1 MKMGLVYKDYR
12 LNFKRS
18 KNVGRKIVSVGIPA
32 LAADFATLTAA
43 KAYVD
48 NLPFGELAANDA
60 EFTAPVPPTPEH
72 ISGEGE
78 QDQAAA

>member
-43 KAYVD
+43 KAHID
-48 NLPFGELAANDA
+48 NLQQQLGEPAQEPAAV
-60 EFTAPVPPTPEH
+60 PVEH